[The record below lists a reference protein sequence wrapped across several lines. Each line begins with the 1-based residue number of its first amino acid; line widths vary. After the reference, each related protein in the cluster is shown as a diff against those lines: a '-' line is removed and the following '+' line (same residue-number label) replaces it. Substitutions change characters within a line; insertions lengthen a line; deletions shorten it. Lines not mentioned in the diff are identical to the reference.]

1 MKKILSSV
9 VAAGLIASVA
19 FGEKVKLYTLDVY
32 KNPNYEDTQQC
43 YRFTDVNVDIKK
55 NFSLKELAKFGLKFK
70 FGKDENNANRLIVV
84 MENNETAFVDTYLG
98 DKEYT
103 DNNWVIATKNGKR
116 IRIEPKEYL
125 GTDKNGDDIWSHR
138 YEVLEYE
145 ADERLGENYEKMLC
159 DDPEY
164 IKYMD
169 AKLKEYAE
177 LKKEMEKD
185 GEGGDKL
192 RDLALGLHQD
202 MLETTKEN
210 KK

>member
-9 VAAGLIASVA
+9 VAVGLIASVA

-43 YRFTDVNVDIKK
+43 YKFIDVNVNIKK
-55 NFSLKELAKFGLKFK
+55 DSWLKELAKFGLKFK

-84 MENNETAFVDTYLG
+84 MKNNETAFVDTYFG
-98 DKEYT
+98 DKEYI
-103 DNNWVIATKNGKR
+103 DNNEVIATKNGKR
-116 IRIEPKEYL
+116 IMIKPEQVEA
-125 GTDKNGDDIWSHR
+125 DNADDDIWSHR
-138 YEVLEYE
+138 YEVLEYK
-145 ADERLGENYEKMLC
+145 ADELISYNYEKMLC

-169 AKLKEYAE
+169 AELKEDAE
-177 LKKEMEKD
+177 RKKRKEKD
-185 GEGGDKL
+185 GGDIL

-202 MLETTKEN
+202 MLETTREN

>member
-19 FGEKVKLYTLDVY
+19 FGEKVKLFTLDVY
-32 KNPNYEDTQQC
+32 KNPNYEDTEQC

-70 FGKDENNANRLIVV
+70 FGKDKNNANRLIVV
-84 MENNETAFVDTYLG
+84 MENNETAFVDTYAG
-98 DKEYT
+98 DKEYI
-103 DNNWVIATKNGKR
+103 DNNEIIATKNGKR
-116 IRIEPKEYL
+116 IRIEPKQVEA
-125 GTDKNGDDIWSHR
+125 DNDDDVWSHR
-138 YEVLEYE
+138 YEVLEYK
-145 ADERLGENYEKMLC
+145 ADELVSYNYEKMLC
-159 DDPEY
+159 DDPKY

-177 LKKEMEKD
+177 RKEREKD
-185 GEGGDKL
+185 GGDTL
-192 RDLALGLHQD
+192 RDMALGLHQD

>member
-1 MKKILSSV
+1 
-9 VAAGLIASVA
+9 
-19 FGEKVKLYTLDVY
+19 
-32 KNPNYEDTQQC
+32 
-43 YRFTDVNVDIKK
+43 
-55 NFSLKELAKFGLKFK
+55 
-70 FGKDENNANRLIVV
+70 
-84 MENNETAFVDTYLG
+84 
-98 DKEYT
+98 
-103 DNNWVIATKNGKR
+103 
-116 IRIEPKEYL
+116 
-125 GTDKNGDDIWSHR
+125 
-138 YEVLEYE
+138 
-145 ADERLGENYEKMLC
+145 MLC

-192 RDLALGLHQD
+192 RDMALGLHQD

>member
-19 FGEKVKLYTLDVY
+19 FGEKVKLFTLDVY
-32 KNPNYEDTQQC
+32 KNPNYEDTEQC

-84 MENNETAFVDTYLG
+84 MENNETAFVDTYAG
-98 DKEYT
+98 DEEYI

-116 IRIEPKEYL
+116 IRIEPKQVDADNDAGY
-125 GTDKNGDDIWSHR
+125 IWSHR
-138 YEVLEYE
+138 YEVLEYK
-145 ADERLGENYEKMLC
+145 ADELISYNYEKRLC

-169 AKLKEYAE
+169 AELKEDAE
-177 LKKEMEKD
+177 WKKEREKD
-185 GEGGDKL
+185 GGDTL
-192 RDLALGLHQD
+192 RDMALGLHQD

>member
-9 VAAGLIASVA
+9 VAVGLIASVA
-19 FGEKVKLYTLDVY
+19 FGEKVKLYTLDFY
-32 KNPNYEDTQQC
+32 KNPNYEDTEQC

-70 FGKDENNANRLIVV
+70 FGKDENNTNRLIVV
-84 MENNETAFVDTYLG
+84 MKNNETAFVDTYFG
-98 DKEYT
+98 DKEYI
-103 DNNWVIATKNGKR
+103 DNNEIIATKNGKR
-116 IRIEPKEYL
+116 IRIEPKQVEA
-125 GTDKNGDDIWSHR
+125 DNDDDVWSHR
-138 YEVLEYE
+138 YEVLEYK
-145 ADERLGENYEKMLC
+145 ADELVSYNYEKMLC

-177 LKKEMEKD
+177 RKEREKD
-185 GEGGDKL
+185 GGDTL
-192 RDLALGLHQD
+192 RDMALGLHQD

>member
-19 FGEKVKLYTLDVY
+19 FGEKVKLYTLDFY

-43 YRFTDVNVDIKK
+43 YKFIDVNVNIKK
-55 NFSLKELAKFGLKFK
+55 DSWLKELAKFGLKFK

-84 MENNETAFVDTYLG
+84 MKNNETAFVDTYFG
-98 DKEYT
+98 DKEYI

-116 IRIEPKEYL
+116 IRIEPKQV
-125 GTDKNGDDIWSHR
+125 GDIWSHQ
-138 YEVLEYE
+138 YEVLEYK
-145 ADERLGENYEKMLC
+145 ADERFGENYETMLC

-177 LKKEMEKD
+177 LKKRKEKD
-185 GEGGDKL
+185 GGDKL

>member
-19 FGEKVKLYTLDVY
+19 FGEKVKLYTLDFY
-32 KNPNYEDTQQC
+32 KNPNYEGTHQC
-43 YRFTDVNVDIKK
+43 YKFIDKNVNIKK
-55 NFSLKELAKFGLKFK
+55 DSRLKELAKFGLKFK

-84 MENNETAFVDTYLG
+84 MKNNETAFVDTYFG
-98 DKEYT
+98 DKEYI

-116 IRIEPKEYL
+116 IRIEPKQVE
-125 GTDKNGDDIWSHR
+125 TDNDGDDIWSHR

-169 AKLKEYAE
+169 AELKEDAE
-177 LKKEMEKD
+177 RKEREKD
-185 GEGGDKL
+185 GGDKL

>member
-32 KNPNYEDTQQC
+32 KNPNYEDTYQC

-55 NFSLKELAKFGLKFK
+55 NFSLKELAKIGLKFK

-116 IRIEPKEYL
+116 IMIKPEGL
-125 GTDKNGDDIWSHR
+125 GTDKNGDYIWSHR

-169 AKLKEYAE
+169 AELKEDAE

-202 MLETTKEN
+202 MLETTREN

>member
-19 FGEKVKLYTLDVY
+19 FGEKVKLFTLDVY
-32 KNPNYEDTQQC
+32 KNPNYEDTEQC

-84 MENNETAFVDTYLG
+84 MKNNETAFVDTYAG
-98 DKEYT
+98 DEEYI

-116 IRIEPKEYL
+116 IRIEPKQVDADNDAGY
-125 GTDKNGDDIWSHR
+125 IWSHR
-138 YEVLEYE
+138 YEVLEYK
-145 ADERLGENYEKMLC
+145 ADELISYNYEKRLC

-169 AKLKEYAE
+169 AELKEDAE
-177 LKKEMEKD
+177 WKKEREKD
-185 GEGGDKL
+185 GGDTL
-192 RDLALGLHQD
+192 RDMALGLHQD

>member
-19 FGEKVKLYTLDVY
+19 FGEKVKLFTLDFY

-43 YRFTDVNVDIKK
+43 YKFIDVNVNIRKD
-55 NFSLKELAKFGLKFK
+55 SWLKELAKFGLKFK

-84 MENNETAFVDTYLG
+84 MKNNETAFVDTYFG
-98 DKEYT
+98 DKEYI

-116 IRIEPKEYL
+116 IRIEPKQV
-125 GTDKNGDDIWSHR
+125 GDIWSHQ
-138 YEVLEYE
+138 YEVLEYK

-169 AKLKEYAE
+169 AELKEDAE
-177 LKKEMEKD
+177 RKKRKEKD
-185 GEGGDKL
+185 GGDKL
-192 RDLALGLHQD
+192 RDMALGLHQD

>member
-19 FGEKVKLYTLDVY
+19 FGEKVKLYTHDFY
-32 KNPNYEDTQQC
+32 KNPNYEDTYQC
-43 YRFTDVNVDIKK
+43 YKFIDVNVDIKK

-84 MENNETAFVDTYLG
+84 MENNETAFVDTYFG
-98 DKEYT
+98 DKEYI

-116 IRIEPKEYL
+116 IRIEPKQVEA
-125 GTDKNGDDIWSHR
+125 DNDGDDIWSHQ
-138 YEVLEYE
+138 YEVLEYK
-145 ADERLGENYEKMLC
+145 ADERFGENYETMLC

-177 LKKEMEKD
+177 RKEREKD
-185 GEGGDKL
+185 SEGGDKL

>member
-84 MENNETAFVDTYLG
+84 MENNETAFVDTYAG
-98 DKEYT
+98 DKEYI

-116 IRIEPKEYL
+116 IRIEPKQVEA
-125 GTDKNGDDIWSHR
+125 DNDGDDIWSHR
-138 YEVLEYE
+138 YEVLEYK
-145 ADERLGENYEKMLC
+145 ADERIGENYEKMLC

-169 AKLKEYAE
+169 AELKEDAE
-177 LKKEMEKD
+177 RKEREKD

-202 MLETTKEN
+202 MLETTQEN

>member
-19 FGEKVKLYTLDVY
+19 FGEKVKLYTLDFY

-43 YRFTDVNVDIKK
+43 YKFIDVNVNIKK
-55 NFSLKELAKFGLKFK
+55 DSWLKELAKFGLKFK

-116 IRIEPKEYL
+116 IMITPKGL
-125 GTDKNGDDIWSHR
+125 GADNNGDYIWSHQ

-145 ADERLGENYEKMLC
+145 ADERLGENYEKRLC

>member
-19 FGEKVKLYTLDVY
+19 FGEKVKLYTHDFY
-32 KNPNYEDTQQC
+32 KNPNYEDTQEC
-43 YRFTDVNVDIKK
+43 YRFIDVNVNIKK

-84 MENNETAFVDTYLG
+84 MENNETAFVDTYFG
-98 DKEYT
+98 DKEYI

-116 IRIEPKEYL
+116 IRIEPKQVEA
-125 GTDKNGDDIWSHR
+125 DNDGDDIWSHR
-138 YEVLEYE
+138 YEVLEYK
-145 ADERLGENYEKMLC
+145 ANERIGENYETMLC

-169 AKLKEYAE
+169 AKLKENAE
-177 LKKEMEKD
+177 WKKEMEKD

-202 MLETTKEN
+202 MLETTREN

>member
-32 KNPNYEDTQQC
+32 KNPNYEDTEQC

-138 YEVLEYE
+138 YEVLEYK
-145 ADERLGENYEKMLC
+145 ADELISYNYEKRLC

-169 AKLKEYAE
+169 AELKEDAE
-177 LKKEMEKD
+177 RKKRKEKD
-185 GEGGDKL
+185 GGDIL

>member
-19 FGEKVKLYTLDVY
+19 FGEKVKLYTLDFY
-32 KNPNYEDTQQC
+32 KNPNYEDTYQC
-43 YRFTDVNVDIKK
+43 YKFIDENVNIKK
-55 NFSLKELAKFGLKFK
+55 DFSLKELAKFGLKFK

-84 MENNETAFVDTYLG
+84 MKNNETAFVDTYFG
-98 DKEYT
+98 DKEYI
-103 DNNWVIATKNGKR
+103 DNNEVIATKNGKR
-116 IRIEPKEYL
+116 IMIKPEQV
-125 GTDKNGDDIWSHR
+125 DADNDDGYIWSHR
-138 YEVLEYE
+138 YEVLVYK
-145 ADERLGENYEKMLC
+145 ADERLSYNYEKMLC

-169 AKLKEYAE
+169 AELKEDAE
-177 LKKEMEKD
+177 RKEREKD
-185 GEGGDKL
+185 GGDKL

-202 MLETTKEN
+202 MLETTREN

>member
-43 YRFTDVNVDIKK
+43 YRFTDVNVNIKK

-84 MENNETAFVDTYLG
+84 MENNETAFVDTYAG
-98 DKEYT
+98 DKEYI

-116 IRIEPKEYL
+116 IRIEPKQVEA
-125 GTDKNGDDIWSHR
+125 DNDGDDIWSHR
-138 YEVLEYE
+138 YEVLEYK
-145 ADERLGENYEKMLC
+145 ADELVSYNYEKMLC

-169 AKLKEYAE
+169 AELKEDAE
-177 LKKEMEKD
+177 RKEREKD
-185 GEGGDKL
+185 GGDKL

>member
-9 VAAGLIASVA
+9 VAVGLIASAA
-19 FGEKVKLYTLDVY
+19 FGEKVKLYTLDFY

-84 MENNETAFVDTYLG
+84 MKNNETAFVDTYAG
-98 DKEYT
+98 DEEYI

-116 IRIEPKEYL
+116 IRIEPKQVEA
-125 GTDKNGDDIWSHR
+125 DKNGDDIWSHR

-169 AKLKEYAE
+169 AKLKENAE

-185 GEGGDKL
+185 GEGGDTL

>member
-32 KNPNYEDTQQC
+32 KNPNYEDTYQC

-84 MENNETAFVDTYLG
+84 MKNNETAFVDTYAG
-98 DKEYT
+98 DEEYI
-103 DNNWVIATKNGKR
+103 DNNEAIATKNGKR
-116 IRIEPKEYL
+116 IMIKPEGL
-125 GTDKNGDDIWSHR
+125 GTDKNGDYIWSHR
-138 YEVLEYE
+138 YEVLEYK
-145 ADERLGENYEKMLC
+145 ADELISYNYEKMLC

-169 AKLKEYAE
+169 AELKEDAE
-177 LKKEMEKD
+177 RKKSNEKD
-185 GEGGDKL
+185 GGDIL

>member
-32 KNPNYEDTQQC
+32 KNPNYEDTYQC

-84 MENNETAFVDTYLG
+84 MKNNETAFVDTYFG
-98 DKEYT
+98 DEEYI

-116 IRIEPKEYL
+116 ILITPEQVE
-125 GTDKNGDDIWSHR
+125 TDNGDGYIWSHR
-138 YEVLEYE
+138 YEVLEYK
-145 ADERLGENYEKMLC
+145 ADERIGENYEKMLC

-169 AKLKEYAE
+169 AELKEDAE
-177 LKKEMEKD
+177 RKKEREKD
-185 GEGGDKL
+185 SEGGDKL

-202 MLETTKEN
+202 MLETTQEN

>member
-19 FGEKVKLYTLDVY
+19 FGEKVKLYTHDFY
-32 KNPNYEDTQQC
+32 KNPNYEGTHQC
-43 YRFTDVNVDIKK
+43 YKFIDENVNIKK
-55 NFSLKELAKFGLKFK
+55 DFSLKELAKFGLKFK

-84 MENNETAFVDTYLG
+84 MENNETAFVDTYFG
-98 DKEYT
+98 DEEYI
-103 DNNWVIATKNGKR
+103 DNNGVIATKNGKR
-116 IRIEPKEYL
+116 IRIEPKQVE
-125 GTDKNGDDIWSHR
+125 TDNDGDDIWSHR
-138 YEVLEYE
+138 YEVLEYK
-145 ADERLGENYEKMLC
+145 ADERLSENYEKMLC

-192 RDLALGLHQD
+192 RDMALGLHQD
-202 MLETTKEN
+202 MLETTREN

>member
-19 FGEKVKLYTLDVY
+19 FGEKVKLYTHDFY
-32 KNPNYEDTQQC
+32 KNPNYEGTHQC
-43 YRFTDVNVDIKK
+43 YKFIDENVNIKK
-55 NFSLKELAKFGLKFK
+55 DFSLKELAKFGLKFK

-84 MENNETAFVDTYLG
+84 MKNNETAFVDTYFG
-98 DKEYT
+98 DKEDI

-116 IRIEPKEYL
+116 IMITPEQVEA
-125 GTDKNGDDIWSHR
+125 DNGDGYIWSHR

-169 AKLKEYAE
+169 AELKEDAE
-177 LKKEMEKD
+177 RKEREKD
-185 GEGGDKL
+185 GGDKL

>member
-19 FGEKVKLYTLDVY
+19 FGEKVKLYTHDFY
-32 KNPNYEDTQQC
+32 KNPNYEDTYQC
-43 YRFTDVNVDIKK
+43 YKFIDVNVNIKK

-84 MENNETAFVDTYLG
+84 MKNNETAFVDTYFG
-98 DKEYT
+98 DKEYI

-116 IRIEPKEYL
+116 IMIKPEQV
-125 GTDKNGDDIWSHR
+125 DADNDGDDIWSHR
-138 YEVLEYE
+138 YEVLEYK
-145 ADERLGENYEKMLC
+145 ADERFGENYETMLC

-177 LKKEMEKD
+177 RKEREKD
-185 GEGGDKL
+185 SEGGDKL

>member
-9 VAAGLIASVA
+9 VAVGLIASVA
-19 FGEKVKLYTLDVY
+19 FGEKVKLYTLDFY

-43 YRFTDVNVDIKK
+43 YKFIDVNVNIKK
-55 NFSLKELAKFGLKFK
+55 DSWLKELAKFGLKFK

-84 MENNETAFVDTYLG
+84 MENNETAFVDTYFG
-98 DKEYT
+98 DKEYI
-103 DNNWVIATKNGKR
+103 DNNEIIATKNGKR
-116 IRIEPKEYL
+116 IMIKPEGL
-125 GTDKNGDDIWSHR
+125 GTDKNGDYIWSHR
-138 YEVLEYE
+138 YEVLEYK
-145 ADERLGENYEKMLC
+145 ADERLSYNYEKMLC

-169 AKLKEYAE
+169 AELKEDAE
-177 LKKEMEKD
+177 RKEREKD
-185 GEGGDKL
+185 GGDKL
-192 RDLALGLHQD
+192 RDMALGLHQD

>member
-1 MKKILSSV
+1 MKKILSLVV
-9 VAAGLIASVA
+9 VADIIASVA
-19 FGEKVKLYTLDVY
+19 FAEKVKLFTLDVY
-32 KNPNYEDTQQC
+32 KNPNYEDTREC

-84 MENNETAFVDTYLG
+84 MKNNETAFVDTYFG
-98 DKEYT
+98 DKEYI
-103 DNNWVIATKNGKR
+103 DNNWVIATTNGKR
-116 IRIEPKEYL
+116 IRIEPKQVEA
-125 GTDKNGDDIWSHR
+125 DNDGDDIWSHR
-138 YEVLEYE
+138 YEVLEYK
-145 ADERLGENYEKMLC
+145 ADELISYNYEKMLC

-177 LKKEMEKD
+177 RKEREKD
-185 GEGGDKL
+185 SEGGDKL

>member
-9 VAAGLIASVA
+9 VVAGLIASAA
-19 FGEKVKLYTLDVY
+19 FGEKVKLYTLDFY

-43 YRFTDVNVDIKK
+43 YKFIDVNVNIKK
-55 NFSLKELAKFGLKFK
+55 DSWLKELAKFGLKFK

-84 MENNETAFVDTYLG
+84 MKNNETAFVDTYAG
-98 DKEYT
+98 DKEYI

-116 IRIEPKEYL
+116 IRIEPKQVE
-125 GTDKNGDDIWSHR
+125 TDNDGDDIWSHQ

-177 LKKEMEKD
+177 RKEREKD
-185 GEGGDKL
+185 GGDTL

>member
-19 FGEKVKLYTLDVY
+19 FGEKVKLYTHDFY
-32 KNPNYEDTQQC
+32 KNPNYEGTHQC
-43 YRFTDVNVDIKK
+43 YKFIDKNVNIKK
-55 NFSLKELAKFGLKFK
+55 DSSLKELAKFGLKFK

-84 MENNETAFVDTYLG
+84 MKNNETAFVDTYFG
-98 DKEYT
+98 DEEYI
-103 DNNWVIATKNGKR
+103 DNNGVIATKNGKR
-116 IRIEPKEYL
+116 IMITPKGL
-125 GTDKNGDDIWSHR
+125 GADNNGDYIWSHQ

-145 ADERLGENYEKMLC
+145 ADERIGENYEKMLC

-169 AKLKEYAE
+169 AELKEDAE
-177 LKKEMEKD
+177 RKKRKEKD

-202 MLETTKEN
+202 MLETTQEN

>member
-32 KNPNYEDTQQC
+32 KNPNYEDTYQC
-43 YRFTDVNVDIKK
+43 YKFIDENVNIKK
-55 NFSLKELAKFGLKFK
+55 DFSLKELAKFGLKFK

-84 MENNETAFVDTYLG
+84 MKNNETAFVDTYAG
-98 DKEYT
+98 DEEYI

-169 AKLKEYAE
+169 AELKEDAE
-177 LKKEMEKD
+177 RKKRNEKD
-185 GEGGDKL
+185 GGDIL

>member
-19 FGEKVKLYTLDVY
+19 FAEKVKLYTHDFY
-32 KNPNYEDTQQC
+32 KNPNYEDTYQC
-43 YRFTDVNVDIKK
+43 YRFIDVNVDIKK

-84 MENNETAFVDTYLG
+84 MKNNETAFVDTYAG
-98 DKEYT
+98 DEEYI
-103 DNNWVIATKNGKR
+103 DNNEVIATKNGKR
-116 IRIEPKEYL
+116 IRIEPKQVDADNDAGY
-125 GTDKNGDDIWSHR
+125 IWSHR
-138 YEVLEYE
+138 YEVLEYK
-145 ADERLGENYEKMLC
+145 ADELISYNYEKRLC

-169 AKLKEYAE
+169 AELKEDAE
-177 LKKEMEKD
+177 RKEREKD

-192 RDLALGLHQD
+192 RDMALGLHQD

>member
-19 FGEKVKLYTLDVY
+19 FGEKVKLYTLDFY
-32 KNPNYEDTQQC
+32 KNPNYEDTYPC
-43 YRFTDVNVDIKK
+43 YKFIDENVNIKK
-55 NFSLKELAKFGLKFK
+55 DFSLKELAKFGLKFK

-84 MENNETAFVDTYLG
+84 MKNNETAFVDTYFG
-98 DKEYT
+98 DKEYI

-116 IRIEPKEYL
+116 IRIEPKQVDADNNDGY
-125 GTDKNGDDIWSHR
+125 IWSHQ
-138 YEVLEYE
+138 YEVLEYK

-169 AKLKEYAE
+169 AKLKENAE
-177 LKKEMEKD
+177 WKKEMEKD

-202 MLETTKEN
+202 MLETTQEN

>member
-19 FGEKVKLYTLDVY
+19 FGEKVKLYTHDFY
-32 KNPNYEDTQQC
+32 KNPNYEGTHQC
-43 YRFTDVNVDIKK
+43 YKFIDKNVNIKK
-55 NFSLKELAKFGLKFK
+55 DSSLKELAKFGLKFK

-84 MENNETAFVDTYLG
+84 MKNNETAFVDTYFG
-98 DKEYT
+98 DKEYI
-103 DNNWVIATKNGKR
+103 DNNEVIATKNGKR
-116 IRIEPKEYL
+116 IMIKPEGL
-125 GTDKNGDDIWSHR
+125 GTDKNGDYIWSHQ
-138 YEVLEYE
+138 YEVLEYK
-145 ADERLGENYEKMLC
+145 ADERIGENYEKMLC

-169 AKLKEYAE
+169 AELKEYAE

-192 RDLALGLHQD
+192 RDMALGLHQD

>member
-19 FGEKVKLYTLDVY
+19 FGEKVKLYTHDFY
-32 KNPNYEDTQQC
+32 KNPNYEDTHQC
-43 YRFTDVNVDIKK
+43 YKFIDKNVNIKK
-55 NFSLKELAKFGLKFK
+55 DFSLKELAKFGLKFK

-84 MENNETAFVDTYLG
+84 MKNNETAFVDTYFG
-98 DKEYT
+98 DKEYI
-103 DNNWVIATKNGKR
+103 DNNEIIATKNGKR
-116 IRIEPKEYL
+116 IRIKPEVKA
-125 GTDKNGDDIWSHR
+125 DNGDGYIWSHQ

-145 ADERLGENYEKMLC
+145 ADELISYNYEKMLC

-169 AKLKEYAE
+169 AELKEDAE
-177 LKKEMEKD
+177 RKKEREKD

-202 MLETTKEN
+202 MLETTQEN

>member
-9 VAAGLIASVA
+9 VTAGLIASVA
-19 FGEKVKLYTLDVY
+19 FGEKVKLYTLDFY

-43 YRFTDVNVDIKK
+43 YKFIDVNVNIKK

-84 MENNETAFVDTYLG
+84 MENNETAFVDTYFG
-98 DKEYT
+98 DKEYI

-116 IRIEPKEYL
+116 IRIEPKQVEA
-125 GTDKNGDDIWSHR
+125 DNDGDDIWSHR
-138 YEVLEYE
+138 YEVLEYK
-145 ADERLGENYEKMLC
+145 ADERFGENYETMLC

-177 LKKEMEKD
+177 WKKRKEKD
-185 GEGGDKL
+185 GEGGDTL

>member
-19 FGEKVKLYTLDVY
+19 FGEKVKLYTHDFY
-32 KNPNYEDTQQC
+32 KNPNYEDTYQC

-55 NFSLKELAKFGLKFK
+55 NFSLKELAKIGLKFK

-84 MENNETAFVDTYLG
+84 MKNNETAFVDTYFG
-98 DKEYT
+98 DKEYI
-103 DNNWVIATKNGKR
+103 DNNGVIATKNGKR
-116 IRIEPKEYL
+116 IRIEPKQVEA
-125 GTDKNGDDIWSHR
+125 DNDGDDIWSHR

-169 AKLKEYAE
+169 AELKEDAE
-177 LKKEMEKD
+177 RKEREKD
-185 GEGGDKL
+185 SEGGDKL

>member
-19 FGEKVKLYTLDVY
+19 FGEKVKLYTHDFY

-43 YRFTDVNVDIKK
+43 YKFIDVNVNIKK

-84 MENNETAFVDTYLG
+84 MKNNETAFVDTYFG
-98 DKEYT
+98 DKEYI

-116 IRIEPKEYL
+116 IRIEPKQVEA
-125 GTDKNGDDIWSHR
+125 DNDGDDIWSHQ
-138 YEVLEYE
+138 YEVLEYK
-145 ADERLGENYEKMLC
+145 ADERFGENYETMLC

-177 LKKEMEKD
+177 RKEREKD
-185 GEGGDKL
+185 SEGGDKL